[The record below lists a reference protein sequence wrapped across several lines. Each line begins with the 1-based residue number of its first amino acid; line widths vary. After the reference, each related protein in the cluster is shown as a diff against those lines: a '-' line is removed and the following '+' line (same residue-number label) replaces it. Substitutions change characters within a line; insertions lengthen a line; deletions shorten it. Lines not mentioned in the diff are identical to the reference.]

1 MGSEFCC
8 KKNYGKGCEE
18 GHNGY
23 HMAGSACAAYEGS
36 CNNGAMIA
44 QSSRTQENHCETCG
58 SGFGMTS
65 TFSCETCSATDFQYS
80 SENDNSPCADHVRC
94 ASGSGS
100 NFDTLTNSQAVAAS
114 CQACLVGTHSDV
126 NDYGPCDA
134 CTAFCTA
141 GFTETTACTASTDRV
156 CTQNVCTCVQG
167 TAAVF
172 AECTTDGANICSGCV
187 EGYELQDDGSNACG
201 DIDECTDNT
210 DRCDD
215 NAACTNNA
223 GSHTCTCDPGFHGD
237 GETCTAYASECVN
250 GDLIA
255 LTSRTKENHCGTCS
269 TGFSMTGSNVCEDIN
284 ECEANQPELLYTNEH
299 PRNEVATA
307 MGCTNGNGVGDATC
321 LAICEADQTCNFVWI
336 YATSGRCC
344 FKSSMTVNAAYPLR
358 ENNGGGHYYKVRHA
372 TDSCHDNAA
381 CANTAGSHTCTCNA
395 GFHGTGESCTAC
407 TSCGAGFTETTAC
420 TASTDTVCTATPM
433 NNPTIAAVTYEFVA
447 NTKCKAA
454 DGKDFEQYYN
464 SNFKLTR
471 GKISDPDQ
479 CKEWCTET
487 GSDCVAYGMG
497 KRSDLTKACMIY
509 MKKGTHPT
517 EKFNA
522 RRFGIRCAHCGQN
535 TAVGG
540 VGQTVISKATDRNWE
555 CRKKVT
561 TPAISTCDES
571 TPGKHEDGYRGCQSK
586 TVSGRT
592 CQKWTSQKFHKHTRT
607 PENVKFAGKGLGD
620 HNNCRNPD
628 NEPNGIWCYT
638 TDKSKRWEYCDPVH
652 HTLDDD
658 EMPMSNI
665 MSNGNIDCR
674 YTVPPLC

>member
-44 QSSRTQENHCETCG
+44 QSSRTQENHCGTCG

-156 CTQNVCTCVQG
+156 CTQNVCTCDQG
-167 TAAVF
+167 TAAVL

-269 TGFSMTGSNVCEDIN
+269 TGFSMTGSNACEDIN

-381 CANTAGSHTCTCNA
+381 CA
-395 GFHGTGESCTAC
+395 CTAC
-407 TSCGAGFTETTAC
+407 TSCGAGFTETSAC

-433 NNPTIAAVTYEFVA
+433 NNPTIATVTYEFVA

-471 GKISDPDQ
+471 GKISDPNQ

-592 CQKWTSQKFHKHTRT
+592 CQKWTSQKVHKHTRT

-658 EMPMSNI
+658 EMPMSNM